1 MSRIGLAVVTFAGHS
16 RYQIASFTLGM
27 TVRFCPLS
35 LHALPW
41 ASKIGCFPLQSYA
54 RDGECLEASEC
65 SPCHGSRSRIT
76 GVLRGLALGAGLSGS
91 TALPQRCRAFCGG

>member
-1 MSRIGLAVVTFAGHS
+1 MSGIGLAVVTFVGHS

-41 ASKIGCFPLQSYA
+41 ASKIGYFPLQSYA
-54 RDGECLEASEC
+54 RDGECPEASEC
-65 SPCHGSRSRIT
+65 SLCHGSRSRIT
-76 GVLRGLALGAGLSGS
+76 GVLRGFPLGAGLSGS
-91 TALPQRCRAFCGG
+91 TAPRERRPAF